1 VSRERKRAS
10 ALSLKSLTEKVTSVA
25 LSDEIEIDR
34 NTLPKDG
41 FTETKFL
48 SLWNAYAEQLVQRG
62 DKSLASILNA
72 SKPVLKEW
80 NIQYA
85 LPNNLMADQLERLK
99 PRLLKYLRESLNNF
113 SIDLEV
119 HVIETEVKKFI
130 YTPQEKY
137 SKLKEINP
145 DVEILKNMFGLD
157 L

>member
-1 VSRERKRAS
+1 M
-10 ALSLKSLTEKVTSVA
+10 TTVA
-25 LSDEIEIDR
+25 LADETEIDR
-34 NTLPKDG
+34 NTLPKDN

-48 SLWNAYAEQLVQRG
+48 SLWNIYAEQLVQKG

-72 SKPVLKEW
+72 SKPTLKEW
-80 NIQYA
+80 SIQYV

-119 HVIETEVKKFI
+119 NVIETEVKKFI

-137 SKLKEINP
+137 NKLKEINP
-145 DVEILKNMFGLD
+145 DIEILKKIFGLD

>member
-1 VSRERKRAS
+1 
-10 ALSLKSLTEKVTSVA
+10 LTEKVTTVA
-25 LSDEIEIDR
+25 LADETEIDR
-34 NTLPKDG
+34 NTLPKDN

-48 SLWNAYAEQLVQRG
+48 SLWNIYAEQLVQKG

-72 SKPVLKEW
+72 SKPTLKEW
-80 NIQYA
+80 SIHYV

-119 HVIETEVKKFI
+119 NVIETEVKKFI

-137 SKLKEINP
+137 NKLKEINP
-145 DVEILKNMFGLD
+145 DIEILKKIFGLD